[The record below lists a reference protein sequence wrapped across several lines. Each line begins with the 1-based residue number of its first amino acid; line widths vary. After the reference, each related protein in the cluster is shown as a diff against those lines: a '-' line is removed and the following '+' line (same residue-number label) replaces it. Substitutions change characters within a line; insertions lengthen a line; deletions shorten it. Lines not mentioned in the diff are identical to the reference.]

1 MEGIKQFII
10 EENVYERMIEMR
22 DDNNDMP
29 WDSYDEFYEWN
40 MNCLSESPDDV
51 AWLNSLCK
59 RMASS
64 KIQLMD
70 EESCVR
76 MPAYAFYFDNNKNI
90 VIVNPR

>member
-1 MEGIKQFII
+1 MEVIKKFI
-10 EENVYERMIEMR
+10 VDVASYERIADMMN
-22 DDNNDMP
+22 DDDLI
-29 WDSYDEFYEWN
+29 WDSYEEFYQWN
-40 MNCLSESPDDV
+40 INCLSESPDDV

-76 MPAYAFYFDNNKNI
+76 MPAYAFYFDNEKNI
-90 VIVNPR
+90 VIVNER

>member
-1 MEGIKQFII
+1 MEVIKKFI
-10 EENVYERMIEMR
+10 VDVASYERITDMMN
-22 DDNNDMP
+22 DDDLI
-29 WDSYDEFYEWN
+29 WDSYAEFYQWN

-51 AWLNSLCK
+51 GWLNSLCK